1 MLCYSRLCK
10 RGRSRL
16 YRVLVSCQE
25 SIIGIHDVEVAAETF
40 IHGILHGCN
49 KRLERVQVQ
58 TKLLCRLHGIE
69 QGRHIIRHY
78 GTALVHKAVHYV
90 AELPGRRR
98 SGTGISLGVGV
109 VYGVGHTAGD
119 GEVDGRRHVE
129 AADRPFR

>member
-1 MLCYSRLCK
+1 MRK
-10 RGRSRL
+10 RSRSRL
-16 YRVLVSCQE
+16 YRILVSCQE
-25 SIIGIHDVEVAAETF
+25 SVIGIHDVEVAAETF
-40 IHGILHGCN
+40 IHGILHGRN

-98 SGTGISLGVGV
+98 SGTGIVLGVRI
-109 VYGVGHTAGD
+109 VYGIGHAAGD

-129 AADRPFR
+129 AANRPFR